1 MVCANHA
8 PSNLGL
14 GASHSQKLSNW
25 PLNKLGFFFS
35 AFHVTHINPS
45 NRYVDWAFELCVWV
59 ACVNTNE
66 NLALDSKATTSL
78 INQNDSMKGRG
89 VHVKI

>member
-14 GASHSQKLSNW
+14 GARHSHKLSKW
-25 PLNKLGFFFS
+25 PLNKLGLFS
-35 AFHVTHINPS
+35 AFHVSHINLS
-45 NRYVDWAFELCVWV
+45 NLYVDWAFKLCLWV
-59 ACVNTNE
+59 ACVNTKE
-66 NLALDSKATTSL
+66 KLALDSNATTSL
-78 INQNDSMKGRG
+78 INQHDNMKGKG